1 MAVTSPAAADPL
13 TATVSITSADFASP
27 HSRTMLDRRIRS
39 AIESICG
46 SYATVEGSQ
55 IDEMDAC
62 WRSAR
67 AQVSTQLADLRRDSK
82 AVLVAK

>member
-1 MAVTSPAAADPL
+1 
-13 TATVSITSADFASP
+13 
-27 HSRTMLDRRIRS
+27 MLDRRIRS